1 MNNLLL
7 DCIYVFIIST
17 ILIHAGHLIYDMY
30 EKYKNGELTFPSMK
44 LFSNKSSITNKSNNE
59 KEKMTHS
66 MDSNS
71 KDDSVKLEHDQTKK
85 LESKNEEDGENNT
98 IVEKED
104 EKNNSEIKD
113 MKEPEKPVKNNSL
126 NSLEELNDI
135 KSNLKQMFNDL
146 NKST

>member
-17 ILIHAGHLIYDMY
+17 LLIHVGHLIYDIY
-30 EKYKNGELTFPSMK
+30 EKYKNGEPIFPYNK
-44 LFSNKSSITNKSNNE
+44 LFTNKNTELNKSENDKQNHSIDSYISDESGNNE
-59 KEKMTHS
+59 TKHDKTDKKE
-66 MDSNS
+66 DGEDESN
-71 KDDSVKLEHDQTKK
+71 VEN
-85 LESKNEEDGENNT
+85 EKNEE
-98 IVEKED
+98 KS
-104 EKNNSEIKD
+104 KKD
-113 MKEPEKPVKNNSL
+113 IEEPDKIVKNNSL